1 MTARCL
7 GKFYFTDGDNLERSY
22 KQSLSDFPEWE
33 QRGHAADWVL
43 LEENIGENLSIDETS
58 LQDDLFTI
66 LSNKAGHGKRGTVV
80 AMVRGTKS
88 NDVVDVLLRIPEE
101 QRLKVK
107 EVTMDLSES
116 MADIVSRAF
125 PNATIVLDCFHI
137 MRRCN
142 DAIEEMRLRSKR
154 EAQADVR
161 KEKREFKLRQKRNA
175 AHRRWYRKTHPKKY
189 KGKTRGR
196 KPARKNEQFR
206 PRKLSTGDTV
216 VELLTRTKYSLTQ
229 TPDKWSEKQKERMDL
244 LFTMYPKIKQSYDV
258 VNKLRAIFRSKTLT
272 KETARE
278 KLHGWYKTVNRCTI
292 REVKSARDAIKSR
305 EDNVLNYF
313 IARST
318 NASAESLNSKLKGF
332 RAQLRGVSDL
342 PFFMYRICTIFGL
355 YATELCR
362 CADFFVYFQTYG
374 VAGSRIVHRSD
385 LPKSNQSI
393 GEDSKRNYA

>member
-1 MTARCL
+1 
-7 GKFYFTDGDNLERSY
+7 
-22 KQSLSDFPEWE
+22 
-33 QRGHAADWVL
+33 
-43 LEENIGENLSIDETS
+43 
-58 LQDDLFTI
+58 
-66 LSNKAGHGKRGTVV
+66 
-80 AMVRGTKS
+80 
-88 NDVVDVLLRIPEE
+88 
-101 QRLKVK
+101 
-107 EVTMDLSES
+107 
-116 MADIVSRAF
+116 MADIVSQAF

-175 AHRRWYRKTHPKKY
+175 AHRRRYRKTHPKKY
-189 KGKTRGR
+189 KGKARGR

-342 PFFMYRICTIFGL
+342 PFFMYRICTIFG
-355 YATELCR
+355 
-362 CADFFVYFQTYG
+362 
-374 VAGSRIVHRSD
+374 
-385 LPKSNQSI
+385 
-393 GEDSKRNYA
+393 

>member
-1 MTARCL
+1 MI
-7 GKFYFTDGDNLERSY
+7 DGDELERSY
-22 KQSLSDFPEWE
+22 KHHLSDYAEWE
-33 QRGHAADWVL
+33 QRDHASNWMLIEDNL
-43 LEENIGENLSIDETS
+43 GENLSIDETM
-58 LQDDLFTI
+58 LQEDLVTI
-66 LSNKAGHGKRGTVV
+66 LSNKEGHGKRGTVV

-88 NDVVDVLLRIPEE
+88 DDVVDILLKIPEQ
-101 QRLKVK
+101 QRLTVK

-116 MADIVSRAF
+116 MADIVSQAF

-196 KPARKNEQFR
+196 KPARKNEQFK

-229 TPDKWSEKQKERMDL
+229 TPDKWSEKQKERMEL
-244 LFTMYPKIKQSYDV
+244 LFKMYPKIKQSYDV
-258 VNKLRAIFRSKTLT
+258 INKLRAIFRSKTLT
-272 KETARE
+272 KKSARE

-342 PFFMYRICTIFGL
+342 PFFMYRICSIFG
-355 YATELCR
+355 
-362 CADFFVYFQTYG
+362 
-374 VAGSRIVHRSD
+374 
-385 LPKSNQSI
+385 
-393 GEDSKRNYA
+393 

>member
-22 KQSLSDFPEWE
+22 KQSLSDFPEWG
-33 QRGHAADWVL
+33 QREHASDWVL
-43 LEENIGENLSIDETS
+43 LEENIGENLCIDETS

-66 LSNKAGHGKRGTVV
+66 LSNKDGLK
-80 AMVRGTKS
+80 
-88 NDVVDVLLRIPEE
+88 IPEE

-142 DAIEEMRLRSKR
+142 DAIEEMRLRCKR
-154 EAQADVR
+154 EAQAEVR
-161 KEKREFKLRQKRNA
+161 KEEREFKKRQKRNA

-196 KPARKNEQFR
+196 KPARKNEKFR

-229 TPDKWSEKQKERMDL
+229 TPDKWPEKQKERMEL
-244 LFTMYPKIKQSYDV
+244 LFKMYPKIKQSYDV

-278 KLHGWYKTVNRCTI
+278 KLRGWYKTVNRCTI
-292 REVKSARDAIKSR
+292 REVKSARDAIKFR

-313 IARST
+313 LNRST
-318 NASAESLNSKLKGF
+318 NAAAESLNSKLKGF

-342 PFFMYRICTIFGL
+342 PFFMYRVCTIFG
-355 YATELCR
+355 
-362 CADFFVYFQTYG
+362 
-374 VAGSRIVHRSD
+374 
-385 LPKSNQSI
+385 
-393 GEDSKRNYA
+393 